1 MNNASRY
8 RPKVTKQDPLR
19 SFGQNFLESQD
30 WFINLL
36 SGKLFLGNPLIGQ
49 KSKIAYSFGF
59 RHLHSDFQRKSDILT
74 RSLLKL
80 ASKRVEE
87 NKEHQIL

>member
-59 RHLHSDFQRKSDILT
+59 RYWHTNMIGFVFL
-74 RSLLKL
+74 
-80 ASKRVEE
+80 SKRE
-87 NKEHQIL
+87 QIDRTSANHS